1 MNLEEISFSTKRLI
15 LRAIRLAD
23 AKAMFKYRSN
33 PQIYKFQN
41 WEPKT
46 IKDAEDY
53 ISTKIATVPN
63 VPNTWYQLGV
73 FIKGSDELIGDIGIH
88 FIEFDNLQVEIGY
101 TLSLE
106 YQGKGYAT
114 EAVASVVN
122 YLFNNLNKHRIIASI
137 DPKNIKSMALLERVG
152 MRKEAHFKKSIWFKE
167 EWVDDIIYAILKEEW
182 DIRGGLNQWK

>member
-15 LRAIRLAD
+15 LRGIRLSD
-23 AKAMFKYRSN
+23 AEAMFKYRSD

-41 WEPKT
+41 WEPQT

-53 ISTKIATVPN
+53 IKTNISKIPN
-63 VPNTWYQLGV
+63 VPNTWYQLGL

-88 FIEFDNLQVEIGY
+88 FFEFDNLQVEIGY

-114 EAVASVVN
+114 EAVANVVN
-122 YLFNNLNKHRIIASI
+122 YLFTTLNKHRIIASI
-137 DPKNIKSMALLERVG
+137 DQKNIKSMALLERVC

-182 DIRGGLNQWK
+182 DIRGGLKQWV